1 MHVAVFVTALGWM
14 AVAGSESGISRV
26 ILPRQ
31 SRDAAVEALE
41 ITFGPAVTAF
51 READTAAFDSLPSR
65 LMCYMEGHKV
75 EFRDRVDTTGWTPF
89 RTRVW
94 NATRQIPYGQTWSY
108 GQIAAAIGQPRACR
122 AVGQALHR
130 NPVPVIVP
138 CHRVV
143 GADASLTGFG
153 SGLALKQ
160 ALLRLESA
168 GKPSVDLEQSAA
180 KQTRKPLL

>member
-1 MHVAVFVTALGWM
+1 MDIAVFVTALGWM
-14 AVAGSESGISRV
+14 AVAGSASGISRV

-31 SRDAAVEALE
+31 SRDAAVEVLQT
-41 ITFGPAVTAF
+41 TFGPAMMAS

-65 LMCYMEGHKV
+65 LMRYMEGHRV
-75 EFRDRVDTTGWTPF
+75 EFRDLVDTTGWTPF
-89 RTRVW
+89 RTQVW

-108 GQIAAAIGQPRACR
+108 GRVAAVIGEPRACR

-130 NPVPVIVP
+130 NPVPLIIP

-143 GADASLTGFG
+143 GADSSLTGFG

-168 GKPSVDLEQSAA
+168 GEPSVDLKQGTA